1 MNQIK
6 ENAINKRKTIKS
18 YREEQDRITAMR
30 NKLFE
35 EKLHERR
42 QSELDKIKQYKK
54 NEKNSFFSFGNANRA
69 DANANA
75 NANANADDNNNSL
88 FQRIKNKF
96 ITPQKSV
103 RKRKLKHS
111 KRSNSKRSNQSK
123 RSFTKK
129 NKTN

>member
-1 MNQIK
+1 MSLKSKSTTMNQIK

-54 NEKNSFFSFGNANRA
+54 NEKNSFFSFANDNAN
-69 DANANA
+69 D
-75 NANANADDNNNSL
+75 NADDNNNSL

-96 ITPQKSV
+96 INPQKSV
-103 RKRKLKHS
+103 RKRKLK
-111 KRSNSKRSNQSK
+111 RSNSSKSKRSNQSK

>member
-54 NEKNSFFSFGNANRA
+54 NEKNSFFSFGNNNRA
-69 DANANA
+69 D
-75 NANANADDNNNSL
+75 ANANADDNNNSL